1 MPKKQIIGSV
11 LVLIIL
17 SFTCM
22 FIYDKFKN
30 QDDSNQI
37 KLIVESGNNK
47 LSLYYTDK
55 NHHNYYLY
63 GLRKIIV
70 DYKDHALEL
79 DKALEAKQITIDE
92 VINLIGNS
100 NKESYEDGGS
110 VKISNQ
116 DLSLIQCHT
125 TDGNRDYYF
134 GPSNMVKKEG
144 FCQDK
149 AYICTFT
156 KTYLVR
162 DVTESNDSKYVYL
175 TLRAFQDEEVFTV
188 KVDNNLNP
196 TIEEK
201 KFYEFTFAS
210 IGSSKKE
217 DIESIFTNH
226 ELLSITATDKE
237 GLEQVNES
245 VCE

>member
-1 MPKKQIIGSV
+1 MPKKQIFGSI
-11 LVLIIL
+11 IIL
-17 SFTCM
+17 IVLSLICM
-22 FIYDKFKN
+22 FIYDEFKDEKN
-30 QDDSNQI
+30 NHQK
-37 KLIVESGNNK
+37 KLIVEKGGSK

-55 NHHNYYLY
+55 NHHYYVY
-63 GLRKIIV
+63 GLRKIMV
-70 DYKDHALEL
+70 DYGDHDLEL

-92 VINLIGNS
+92 VIHLIGND
-100 NKESYEDGGS
+100 NKLSYGDGGS
-110 VKISNQ
+110 IKINNQ
-116 DLSLIQCHT
+116 DISLLQCHT
-125 TDGNRDYYF
+125 TNGNRDYYF

-144 FCQDK
+144 FCQEE

-162 DVTESNDSKYVYL
+162 DITESNDSKYIYL

-188 KVDNNLNP
+188 KVKKSLNSE
-196 TIEEK
+196 IEEGK
-201 KFYEFTFAS
+201 SYEFTFAS
-210 IGSSKKE
+210 IGNSKKE

-226 ELLSITATDKE
+226 KLLSIIATDKE